1 VILDHVQLAMP
12 EKRESDARAFFCGIL
27 GMLEEAKPSE
37 LKGRLESA
45 GYPITWDRAALA
57 ASITASH
64 SEDGNP

>member
-27 GMLEEAKPSE
+27 GMLEEAKPTPGS
-37 LKGRLESA
+37 GQ
-45 GYPITWDRAALA
+45 ALP